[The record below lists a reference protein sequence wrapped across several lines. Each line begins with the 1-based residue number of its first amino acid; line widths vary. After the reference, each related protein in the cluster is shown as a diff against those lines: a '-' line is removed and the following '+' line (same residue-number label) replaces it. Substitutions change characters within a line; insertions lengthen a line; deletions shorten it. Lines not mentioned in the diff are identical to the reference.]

1 MKKVFVFAAAIVLS
15 ASVAL
20 ASVKPGEKSELKVD
34 TKSSKVYWT
43 GKKVTGEH
51 TGFVMIEEG
60 SVVLNNGKLDGAVI
74 KMDMSTIESTDMQGE
89 WKDKLDGH
97 LKSDDFFSV
106 EKHPIATFKVKSV
119 DNSGTKSSIKGDL
132 TIKGITHE
140 VEFPVQTKM
149 VDGTLTASGTAKL
162 DRTKWDI
169 RFRSGKFF
177 TDLGDNLI
185 YDEFEVKFD
194 LVAKSAEELT
204 SL

>member
-1 MKKVFVFAAAIVLS
+1 
-15 ASVAL
+15 
-20 ASVKPGEKSELKVD
+20 
-34 TKSSKVYWT
+34 
-43 GKKVTGEH
+43 
-51 TGFVMIEEG
+51 
-60 SVVLNNGKLDGAVI
+60 
-74 KMDMSTIESTDMQGE
+74 MSTIESTDMQGE

-106 EKHPIATFKVKSV
+106 EKHPIATFRVKSV
-119 DNSGTKSSIKGDL
+119 DTSGTKSSIKGDL

-140 VEFPVQTKM
+140 VEFPVETKM